1 MATTPPHHLPLAL
14 RRLSADQLRDLVGRL
29 RAADPTVDAA
39 ADALIDDMLLPPCLT
54 CKKAGAGAFGPVTG
68 DRRFNAADLRELA
81 LGLCVLDPGAG
92 AAALEDVAGHRK
104 GWKREEKKMGVGV
117 GAGSGPLGL
126 QEPDTPTSTGGFTT
140 GSGSSDGSASAS
152 ASASAPSSSSSSV
165 AGIESGD
172 RPKNKKKKKG
182 TLKKWF
188 IYFLES
194 QEYVN
199 EGIAFRG
206 Y

>member
-1 MATTPPHHLPLAL
+1 MATTPPHNLPLAL
-14 RRLSADQLRDLVGRL
+14 RRLFADQLRDLVGRL

-39 ADALIDDMLLPPCLT
+39 ADALIDDMLPPCLT
-54 CKKAGAGAFGPVTG
+54 CKKADAGAFGPVAG

-92 AAALEDVAGHRK
+92 AAALEEITGHRK
-104 GWKREEKKMGVGV
+104 GRKTEKVAVGV
-117 GAGSGPLGL
+117 GSGPLGL
-126 QEPDTPTSTGGFTT
+126 QVPGTPTPTSRFTT
-140 GSGSSDGSASAS
+140 DSGSSGGSASS
-152 ASASAPSSSSSSV
+152 SAPSSSSSSV

-172 RPKNKKKKKG
+172 KPKNNKKKTKS
-182 TLKKWF
+182 TIKKWF
-188 IYFLES
+188 IYFLEP

>member
-1 MATTPPHHLPLAL
+1 MATPPPHHLPLAL

-39 ADALIDDMLLPPCLT
+39 AGALIDGMLPPPRLT
-54 CKKAGAGAFGPVTG
+54 CKKADAGAFGPVAG
-68 DRRFNAADLRELA
+68 DRRLNAADLRELA
-81 LGLCVLDPGAG
+81 LGLFVLDPGAG
-92 AAALEDVAGHRK
+92 AAALEEVTGHRK
-104 GWKREEKKMGVGV
+104 GWKREKVEAGVGS
-117 GAGSGPLGL
+117 GSLGL
-126 QEPDTPTSTGGFTT
+126 QEPDTPTSTGGLTT
-140 GSGSSDGSASAS
+140 GSSSSDGSASAS
-152 ASASAPSSSSSSV
+152 TPSSSSFSV
-165 AGIESGD
+165 AGIEGGD
-172 RPKNKKKKKG
+172 KPKNKKKKKG

>member
-39 ADALIDDMLLPPCLT
+39 ANALLHDMLPPARIT
-54 CKKAGAGAFGPVTG
+54 RKRADAGAFEPLTG

-81 LGLCVLDPGAG
+81 LGLCVLDPSAG
-92 AAALEDVAGHRK
+92 AAALEEVAGHRK
-104 GWKREEKKMGVGV
+104 GRKGEKKVEAGV
-117 GAGSGPLGL
+117 GSGPLGL
-126 QEPDTPTSTGGFTT
+126 QEPDTPTSMGGFTT
-140 GSGSSDGSASAS
+140 GSGSSGGSAS
-152 ASASAPSSSSSSV
+152 ASASAPSSSTSSV

-172 RPKNKKKKKG
+172 RPNNKKKMKKG
-182 TLKKWF
+182 TLKKWL

>member
-1 MATTPPHHLPLAL
+1 MATSLPHHLPLTL

-29 RAADPTVDAA
+29 RAVDPTVNAA
-39 ADALIDDMLLPPCLT
+39 ADALINDMLPQRRL
-54 CKKAGAGAFGPVTG
+54 KSNKAGADVCAFGPVAG

-92 AAALEDVAGHRK
+92 AAALEGVVPVPARK
-104 GWKREEKKMGVGV
+104 ARWGEGKDAKHVGV
-117 GAGSGPLGL
+117 GLGP
-126 QEPDTPTSTGGFTT
+126 QEPDTPTSTDGFTT
-140 GSGSSDGSASAS
+140 DSSSSDGSASTP
-152 ASASAPSSSSSSV
+152 PSSSSSPV
-165 AGIESGD
+165 AGIEGGD
-172 RPKNKKKKKG
+172 KPKTKKKG
-182 TLKKWF
+182 AFKKWF

>member
-29 RAADPTVDAA
+29 RAAGPTVDAA
-39 ADALIDDMLLPPCLT
+39 ADALIDDMLPPPRLKS
-54 CKKAGAGAFGPVTG
+54 KKAGADARAFGPVAG

-81 LGLCVLDPGAG
+81 LGLCLLDPGAG
-92 AAALEDVAGHRK
+92 TAALEEVAGHRK
-104 GWKREEKKMGVGV
+104 GWKREEKKVEVGE
-117 GAGSGPLGL
+117 GPGPLGL
-126 QEPDTPTSTGGFTT
+126 REPHTPTSTGGFATD
-140 GSGSSDGSASAS
+140 GGSSDGS

-165 AGIESGD
+165 AGIDSGGK
-172 RPKNKKKKKG
+172 PKNKKKKKG
-182 TLKKWF
+182 GFKRWF

>member
-1 MATTPPHHLPLAL
+1 MATTSPHHLPLAL

-29 RAADPTVDAA
+29 RAADPTVDEA
-39 ADALIDDMLLPPCLT
+39 ADALIGDMLPPPCLT
-54 CKKAGAGAFGPVTG
+54 RKKADAGAFGPVTG

-92 AAALEDVAGHRK
+92 AAALEEVAGHRK
-104 GWKREEKKMGVGV
+104 GWKREKVEVGV
-117 GAGSGPLGL
+117 GSGPLGL
-126 QEPDTPTSTGGFTT
+126 QEPGTPTSTGGFTT
-140 GSGSSDGSASAS
+140 SSGSSDGSASAS
-152 ASASAPSSSSSSV
+152 ASAPPSSLSPV

-172 RPKNKKKKKG
+172 KPKNKKKRKG